1 MQIDRKLF
9 TDQFAAVAAA
19 VPSRTTKDM
28 LKNVKL
34 VARGMKVTLSATDGE
49 LHVVSEFEC
58 NCAPFEALLP
68 AAKVLSIL
76 REVDCETIEIESGT
90 SGVTLTCGQ
99 SIFRLST
106 EDPVGFPP
114 SLSFNAE
121 SWFHADGDTFRQ
133 AVKRTLF
140 CTDQESVRYA
150 LGGVCIEF
158 AADGAVL
165 IATDSRRLSVSPCYV
180 ESVNQPA
187 FGKVVVPA
195 RAMKLVEQSTGN
207 DIRIAF
213 TDRGV
218 SFQVGGLSI
227 SSQLVEGRFPDW
239 RRVVPQSKDI
249 TSRVTLPTGP
259 LASVVRQASILR
271 TEESRGLDMAFARD
285 TLTVTLTTAD
295 IGSAKTSMPITL
307 DGEAITVTLDGRWLL
322 DVLKV
327 LGSDVAID
335 LGLISHDDRVL
346 LNCGNY
352 QHVIMPLA
360 RE

>member
-1 MQIDRKLF
+1 MQLDRKLF
-9 TDQFAAVAAA
+9 TDHFAAVAAA
-19 VPSRTTKDM
+19 VPSRTTKDV

-34 VARGMKVTLSATDGE
+34 VARGLKVTLSATDGE

-58 NCAPFEALLP
+58 NCAPFEVLLP

-76 REVDCETIEIESGT
+76 REVDCETIDIESGT

-99 SIFRLST
+99 SEFKLST
-106 EDPVGFPP
+106 EDAAGFPP
-114 SLSFNAE
+114 TPAFDAE
-121 SWFHADGDTFRQ
+121 AWFHADGDTLR
-133 AVKRTLF
+133 AAIKRTLF
-140 CTDQESVRYA
+140 CTDTENTRYA
-150 LGGVCIEF
+150 LGGVCVEF

-165 IATDSRRLSVSPCYV
+165 ASTDSRRLSVAPCYV
-180 ESVNQPA
+180 EAVNEPV

-195 RAMKLVEQSTGN
+195 RAMKLVEQSAGN
-207 DIRIAF
+207 DIRIAY

-249 TSRVTLPTGP
+249 TRRVTLPTGP
-259 LASVVRQASILR
+259 LASIVRQASILR

-307 DGEAITVTLDGRWLL
+307 DGEAITVTLDGRYVL

-327 LGSDVAID
+327 LGGDVTID
-335 LGLISHDDRVL
+335 IGLISHDTRVL
-346 LNCGNY
+346 LNCGIY